1 MHVRKYT
8 SAQTT
13 SAACAAALN
22 THDISSFY
30 EVLAPFYRQNTDAAE
45 TVLHLCQQLWSHRCA
60 SVCVVAVAVSL
71 LQLCPRCSLR
81 QGRTMSIMAPSLQ
94 AHCCRVRSAA
104 AWLAAVR
111 WWRNRD
117 TRLKAPRRPSSWC
130 KASVRAR
137 HYTRDSMSSSQVLP
151 SCQPSVITGSC
162 RFSVRTTWQPVIF
175 TTVACRCVLS
185 LSELIPRHVYPL
197 PLHPNSPQPA
207 LTSAFA
213 SIAANHRAVR
223 RSCSG

>member
-1 MHVRKYT
+1 MT
-8 SAQTT
+8 SPASTRCWVLSTGRTPMQ
-13 SAACAAALN
+13 LR
-22 THDISSFY
+22 SFCTY
-30 EVLAPFYRQNTDAAE
+30 ANSYGATGV
-45 TVLHLCQQLWSHRCA
+45 HL
-60 SVCVVAVAVSL
+60 CVVAVGVSL

-94 AHCCRVRSAA
+94 AYCCRVRSAA

-137 HYTRDSMSSSQVLP
+137 HYTRDSMSSSLVL
-151 SCQPSVITGSC
+151 SFCQPSVITGSC
-162 RFSVRTTWQPVIF
+162 RSSVCTTWQPMML
-175 TTVACRCVLS
+175 TTAACGCA
-185 LSELIPRHVYPL
+185 L
-197 PLHPNSPQPA
+197 PLRPNSPQPA

-213 SIAANHRAVR
+213 SIAAAHRAVR